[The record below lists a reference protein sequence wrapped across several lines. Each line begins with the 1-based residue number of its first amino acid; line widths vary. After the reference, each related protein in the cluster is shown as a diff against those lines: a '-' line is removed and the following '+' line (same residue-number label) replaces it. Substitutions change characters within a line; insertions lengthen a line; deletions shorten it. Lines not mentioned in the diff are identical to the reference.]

1 MDIRQLGRIDL
12 NLLVALQAL
21 LEERNVS
28 KAAERLFITQ
38 SAMSKTLGR
47 LRTLFDDPL
56 FTRTSSGVVPTPRAE
71 DLQLQLAAVLA
82 DVQGLVAP
90 SEFDPATY
98 QGSFSLVMPDYLG
111 LLLLPALMEQLQAEA
126 PGIQLQVVSRA
137 EHQLDRLASGEY
149 DVCLQIEQRY
159 YAPEFE
165 VITLG
170 EATPVLVA
178 REGHPLQGT
187 EYSWED
193 ILKYPQLQLYIPDI
207 EEAEFFYENPDII
220 ERLNELEPT
229 LEIAHVFTA
238 LQVIRRTNF
247 IMASPPMFEQ
257 EERLAGG
264 VVALPLPAEGQFDLR
279 YVMVAHQR
287 TQRSLPHLYLLK
299 KILTFINNYRR
310 QSGVPSLLELGKNA
324 ELEIVHEVVNAGSS

>member
-71 DLQLQLAAVLA
+71 ALQLQLAAVLA
-82 DVQGLVAP
+82 DVQGLVAAD
-90 SEFDPATY
+90 EFDPSAY
-98 QGSFSLVMPDYLG
+98 QGEFTLIMPDYLG
-111 LLLLPALMEQLQAEA
+111 LLILPELMTVLQREA
-126 PGIQLQVVSRA
+126 PGIHLQVISRA
-137 EHQLDRLASGEY
+137 EHQLDQLASG
-149 DVCLQIEQRY
+149 DIDFVVQIEQHHY
-159 YAPEFE
+159 PAEFE
-165 VITLG
+165 VIVLG

-178 REGHPLQGT
+178 REGHPLQGQD
-187 EYSWED
+187 YSWED
-193 ILKYPQLQLYIPDI
+193 VLKYPQLQLYIPDL
-207 EEAEFFYENPDII
+207 EEADFFYQNPEVI
-220 ERLNELEPT
+220 ERMSDLDPT

-238 LQVIRRTNF
+238 LQVIRRTDF
-247 IMASPPMFEQ
+247 IMASPPMFTQ

-264 VVALPLPAEGQFDLR
+264 VIALPMPEGDQFDLR

-287 TQRSLPHLYLLK
+287 IQRSLPHQYLMYQFLK
-299 KILTFINNYRR
+299 VIHRYRA
-310 QSGVPSLLELGKNA
+310 SNDAPPLEGLGQNA
-324 ELEIVHEVVNAGSS
+324 ELEVVQRLIADSN

>member
-71 DLQLQLAAVLA
+71 ALQLQLAALLA

-90 SEFDPATY
+90 DEFEPSSYHGEFT
-98 QGSFSLVMPDYLG
+98 LIMPDYLG
-111 LLLLPALMEQLQAEA
+111 LLILPELMQVLQREA
-126 PGIQLQVVSRA
+126 PGIHLQVISRA
-137 EHQLDRLASGEY
+137 EHQLDQLASG
-149 DVCLQIEQRY
+149 DIDLAVQIEQHSY
-159 YAPEFE
+159 PVEFE
-165 VITLG
+165 KIVLG
-170 EATPVLVA
+170 EASPVLLSRVK
-178 REGHPLQGT
+178 HPLEGKDYT
-187 EYSWED
+187 WD
-193 ILKYPQLQLYIPDI
+193 DVLKYPQLQLYIPDL
-207 EEAEFFYENPDII
+207 EEADFFFQNPEII
-220 ERLNELEPT
+220 ERLADLEPT

-238 LQVIRRTNF
+238 LQVIRNTDF
-247 IMASPPMFEQ
+247 IMVSPPMFTE

-264 VVALPLPAEGQFDLR
+264 VVALPMPEGDQFDLR
-279 YVMVAHQR
+279 YVMVTHQR
-287 TQRSLPHLYLLK
+287 TQRSLPHQYLMYQILK
-299 KILTFINNYRR
+299 LIHRFRTNNDAPPL
-310 QSGVPSLLELGKNA
+310 VEFAENA
-324 ELEIVHEVVNAGSS
+324 ESELVQRAIADSN